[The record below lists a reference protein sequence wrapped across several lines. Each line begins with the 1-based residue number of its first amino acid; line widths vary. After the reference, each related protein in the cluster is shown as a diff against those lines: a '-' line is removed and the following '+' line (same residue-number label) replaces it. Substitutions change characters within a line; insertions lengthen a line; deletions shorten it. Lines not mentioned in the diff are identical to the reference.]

1 MSQEMMDKTC
11 RGFAEALAARE
22 PVPGGGSASA
32 FVGALGASLCGMVA
46 RYGAT
51 NPALADRADDLTR
64 AFAQADELAQE
75 LVELVAE
82 DVRAYGQVSAAYGI
96 PRDDPARVTAIQD
109 ALHVAAMPP
118 YRIMDACGRALALLE
133 DMADK
138 GSRQLLSD
146 VACGAVF
153 CRSAM
158 QGASLTLFANTTSM
172 KDRARAEELETAC
185 DELLDTWVAA
195 RRCAGAP
202 RRRRCKEERI
212 AMAELLKGAPVA
224 RALTEELAARC
235 AVLRERGVVPTLAIV
250 RVGEREDDLSYERG
264 ALKRCE
270 KVGIEAR
277 RILLPAD
284 VSQDELLTAI
294 EDINADSTVHG
305 CLMFRPL
312 PVGLDEDAVAAALDP
327 AKDVDSMTPASLL
340 TTLSGRG
347 EGFAPCTAEAVLALL
362 DHYGVE
368 LDGAKVAVVG
378 RSLVIGRPVAAML
391 TARNATVTTC
401 HTHTRDLAAECRAA
415 DIVVAAVGR
424 ARTIGVDAVREG
436 QTIIDVGINWDEAA
450 GKLVGD
456 VDFDATEPIVGAI
469 TPVPGGV
476 GAVTTAILAK
486 HVIEAAERASK

>member
-1 MSQEMMDKTC
+1 
-11 RGFAEALAARE
+11 
-22 PVPGGGSASA
+22 
-32 FVGALGASLCGMVA
+32 
-46 RYGAT
+46 
-51 NPALADRADDLTR
+51 
-64 AFAQADELAQE
+64 
-75 LVELVAE
+75 
-82 DVRAYGQVSAAYGI
+82 
-96 PRDDPARVTAIQD
+96 
-109 ALHVAAMPP
+109 
-118 YRIMDACGRALALLE
+118 
-133 DMADK
+133 
-138 GSRQLLSD
+138 
-146 VACGAVF
+146 
-153 CRSAM
+153 
-158 QGASLTLFANTTSM
+158 
-172 KDRARAEELETAC
+172 
-185 DELLDTWVAA
+185 
-195 RRCAGAP
+195 
-202 RRRRCKEERI
+202 
-212 AMAELLKGAPVA
+212 MAELLKGAPVA

-235 AVLRERGVVPTLAIV
+235 VALRERGVVPTLAIV

-270 KVGIEAR
+270 KVGIEVR

-294 EDINADSTVHG
+294 EDINTDSAVHG

-312 PVGLDEDAVAAALDP
+312 PAGLDEDTVAAALDP

-391 TARNATVTTC
+391 TARNATVTS
-401 HTHTRDLAAECRAA
+401 HTHTRDLAAECCSA

-424 ARTIGVDAVREG
+424 ARTIGADAVREG

-456 VDFDATEPIVGAI
+456 VDFDAAEPIVGAI

>member
-1 MSQEMMDKTC
+1 
-11 RGFAEALAARE
+11 
-22 PVPGGGSASA
+22 
-32 FVGALGASLCGMVA
+32 
-46 RYGAT
+46 
-51 NPALADRADDLTR
+51 
-64 AFAQADELAQE
+64 
-75 LVELVAE
+75 
-82 DVRAYGQVSAAYGI
+82 
-96 PRDDPARVTAIQD
+96 
-109 ALHVAAMPP
+109 
-118 YRIMDACGRALALLE
+118 
-133 DMADK
+133 
-138 GSRQLLSD
+138 
-146 VACGAVF
+146 
-153 CRSAM
+153 
-158 QGASLTLFANTTSM
+158 
-172 KDRARAEELETAC
+172 
-185 DELLDTWVAA
+185 
-195 RRCAGAP
+195 
-202 RRRRCKEERI
+202 
-212 AMAELLKGAPVA
+212 MAELLKGAPVA

-294 EDINADSTVHG
+294 EDINADSAVHG

-312 PVGLDEDAVAAALDP
+312 PAGLDENAVAAALDP

-401 HTHTRDLAAECRAA
+401 HTHTRDLAAECRSA

-424 ARTIGVDAVREG
+424 ARTIGADAVREG
-436 QTIIDVGINWDEAA
+436 QTIIDV
-450 GKLVGD
+450 
-456 VDFDATEPIVGAI
+456 ATEAFREHGFERTSMAEIRQRVGERCRI
-469 TPVPGGV
+469 EVGGQQM
-476 GAVTTAILAK
+476 
-486 HVIEAAERASK
+486 EAAEQPADWREPFAMDHECNHGRQRQAGKRRCRRGNCRS

>member
-1 MSQEMMDKTC
+1 M
-11 RGFAEALAARE
+11 
-22 PVPGGGSASA
+22 
-32 FVGALGASLCGMVA
+32 
-46 RYGAT
+46 AT
-51 NPALADRADDLTR
+51 
-64 AFAQADELAQE
+64 
-75 LVELVAE
+75 
-82 DVRAYGQVSAAYGI
+82 
-96 PRDDPARVTAIQD
+96 
-109 ALHVAAMPP
+109 
-118 YRIMDACGRALALLE
+118 
-133 DMADK
+133 
-138 GSRQLLSD
+138 
-146 VACGAVF
+146 
-153 CRSAM
+153 
-158 QGASLTLFANTTSM
+158 
-172 KDRARAEELETAC
+172 
-185 DELLDTWVAA
+185 
-195 RRCAGAP
+195 
-202 RRRRCKEERI
+202 
-212 AMAELLKGAPVA
+212 LLKGKPVVDHMA
-224 RALTEELAARC
+224 VDLCSRIEALKS
-235 AVLRERGVVPTLAIV
+235 RGVEPTLALV
-250 RVGEREDDLSYERG
+250 RMGERPDDLSYERT
-264 ALKRCE
+264 AKKRAASLGLST
-270 KVGIEAR
+270 KPYVLDDLAPQAAVQAT
-277 RILLPAD
+277 LQ
-284 VSQDELLTAI
+284 S
-294 EDINADSTVHG
+294 INYDKTVHG

-312 PVGLDEDAVAAALDP
+312 PAGLDENAVAAALDP

-424 ARTIGVDAVREG
+424 ARTIGADAVRGG

-456 VDFDATEPIVGAI
+456 VDFDAAEPIVGAI